1 MQEITMYQS
10 WLLYFGTNMSSLL
23 SQSLLMKNVFES
35 NQGKKIAYALSG
47 DGVKGMMKGSEND
60 NQHGT

>member
-1 MQEITMYQS
+1 MQEITMCQS

-35 NQGKKIAYALSG
+35 NQGKKIADALSG
-47 DGVKGMMKGSEND
+47 DGGKGMMKGSEND